1 MCFWAPLLS
10 CNSANH
16 SWPPMTLPNTQSL
29 LLHGLVKRTHHQNAK
44 ATVEKKGKCNRTHR
58 QAVCGL
64 KLHGSCSLRLL
75 PKSHNHLQDRLG
87 MWLTLLDLSQN
98 MRIIIPKTLEIWICV
113 LHKKPSHSV
122 PRKHS
127 RILVQLP
134 RPHSQDCLSAGTASS
149 LGFVSLLHCQASL

>member
-16 SWPPMTLPNTQSL
+16 SWLPMILHNTQSL
-29 LLHGLVKRTHHQNAK
+29 LLHGLVKRTRHQKAK
-44 ATVEKKGKCNRTHR
+44 ATVEKNAKCNRTHR
-58 QAVCGL
+58 QAVSGL

-87 MWLTLLDLSQN
+87 MWLTLLGHSQS
-98 MRIIIPKTLEIWICV
+98 MRLIIPKTLEIWICV
-113 LHKKPSHSV
+113 THKKPPHSV

-127 RILVQLP
+127 WMLARLP
-134 RPHSQDCLSAGTASS
+134 RPHS
-149 LGFVSLLHCQASL
+149 